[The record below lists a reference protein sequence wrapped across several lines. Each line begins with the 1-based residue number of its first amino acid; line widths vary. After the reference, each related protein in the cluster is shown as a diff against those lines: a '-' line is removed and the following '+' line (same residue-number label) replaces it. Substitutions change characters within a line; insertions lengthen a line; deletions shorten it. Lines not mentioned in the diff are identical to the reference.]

1 MKARITE
8 DDKFIRI
15 IPETRDELLRLSEV
29 WCKYDLVKSGWS
41 IHAGGT
47 TQHGIDNS
55 DFLIKIMK

>member
-8 DDKFIRI
+8 DNKFIQI
-15 IPETRDELLRLSEV
+15 IPETRNELIKLKKIWGKSF
-29 WCKYDLVKSGWS
+29 LVKSGWC
-41 IHAGGT
+41 IHGGGT